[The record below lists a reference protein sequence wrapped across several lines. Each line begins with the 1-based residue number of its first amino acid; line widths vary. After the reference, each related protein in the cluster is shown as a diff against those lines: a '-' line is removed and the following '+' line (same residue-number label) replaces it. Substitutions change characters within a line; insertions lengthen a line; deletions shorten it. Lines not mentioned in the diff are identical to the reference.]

1 MATRLRRFAVE
12 SLAVAAATAAGIAVY
27 FFTLMGPALVFG
39 NDIMLAWGW
48 IGGILGFWTGYQ
60 AGGYARAVV
69 RRLLLKPIR

>member
-1 MATRLRRFAVE
+1 
-12 SLAVAAATAAGIAVY
+12 
-27 FFTLMGPALVFG
+27 MGPALVFG